1 MGSLYGLEMESNV
14 GRDVLSTANAFGN
27 LPKVV
32 AEYASNSID
41 AGEDGQAV
49 SVTVSKRRAYGA
61 NRIVIEDD
69 ARGMD
74 DADLRRFFYMHA
86 ENEARRRGR
95 KVRGVFGTGKAAAF
109 GIGSSLQV
117 ETIRNGNQW
126 VVRLEKAELEAAGK
140 EGRKPQI
147 KVLEN
152 GTPTNARN
160 GTTIIID
167 GVTRNVYD
175 KPVMKELQR
184 RLGRHLQAH
193 NVVVFGERVQLV
205 VPKPK
210 RVWTFTSGGEVDVA
224 AALGTS
230 VVCTI
235 NAAMSAVDE
244 ELRGVIVT
252 ANSFPVAQIEG
263 TGDHGPRLY
272 GDCEAPALD
281 TDTGIPGPYTDA
293 RDLSL
298 NEDNYAA
305 GTLAAWLRRCLA
317 KAAGDLAADEREQRR
332 KAQDAA
338 LRDAASRMEAV
349 LNRHFHGEFRRA
361 RNPIGELGT
370 KVAGYVSDEQ
380 GNLVRPGNGV
390 AGYDVPEREPH
401 AETTGTVTVN
411 PREEPSEPSE
421 PNVET
426 VPRPRD
432 RDPFGEGRGE
442 PVAEN
447 REPTRRRRS
456 GGFKIEFED
465 NGEAAPRSRYLESE
479 LLILVNLEHPELAAA
494 HKDGDTPLFRML
506 AFEAAA
512 QEYAFA
518 TAYVRIDDDASM
530 DPSDIVEYVRATME
544 SLTRDI
550 ADVVGD
556 LATMPLV
563 RLTAPVAATA

>member
-1 MGSLYGLEMESNV
+1 MGSLYGLEMEYNV
-14 GRDVLSTANAFGN
+14 GRDVLSTATAFGN

-41 AGEDGQAV
+41 AAEDGQAV
-49 SVTVSKRRAYGA
+49 NVTVSKRRAYGA

-74 DADLRRFFYMHA
+74 DTDLRRFFYMHA

-117 ETIRNGNQW
+117 ETIRNGHQW

-140 EGRKPQI
+140 EGREPQI

-152 GTPTNARN
+152 GTPTHAPN

-193 NVVVFGERVQLV
+193 NIVVFRERVQLV

-210 RVWTFTSGGEVDVA
+210 RVWTFTSGDEVDVA
-224 AALGTS
+224 AALGSS
-230 VVCTI
+230 VICTV
-235 NAAMSAVDE
+235 NAAMSAVDD

-263 TGDHGPRLY
+263 TGDYAARLY

-281 TDTGIPGPYTDA
+281 SDTGVPGPYTDA

-298 NEDNYAA
+298 NEDNYTA

-317 KAAGDLAADEREQRR
+317 KAAGDLATDEREQRR

-361 RNPIGELGT
+361 RNPIGELGN

-380 GNLVRPGNGV
+380 VQVRPGNGV
-390 AGYDVPEREPH
+390 AGYAVPESEPH
-401 AETTGTVTVN
+401 TENTETVTVN
-411 PREEPSEPSE
+411 RAEESTEPDVE
-421 PNVET
+421 P
-426 VPRPRD
+426 VPRPRA
-432 RDPFGEGRGE
+432 RDPLGDGRGQ
-442 PVAEN
+442 PSAQN

-479 LLILVNLEHPELAAA
+479 LLILVNLDHPELVAA

-518 TAYVRIDDDASM
+518 TAYVRIDDDASI

-544 SLTRDI
+544 SLTRDV
-550 ADVVGD
+550 ADVGGD
-556 LATMPLV
+556 LATMPVV
-563 RLTAPVAATA
+563 RSTAPAAATA